1 MKKYSSVIAWAAI
14 VLIMAVFALVM
25 VLSDD
30 EGSSLE
36 RDDTYYIQEYA
47 VRYEH
52 ESGRSF
58 RVTEEITAVFNQPGK
73 HGIIRDL
80 PYNSGEG
87 YAGISSDDVF
97 DVQTSSSFIS
107 VYLGDPYATVPR
119 GEPVTYSLEYTFKLP
134 SSAGKE
140 TVYIN
145 LVGAGWT
152 TDIRS
157 AACTLV
163 LPEAPENI
171 LINDEDFTGG
181 YTVNGNEVT
190 VTAKGLSAFTPVTLR
205 CSLDKGALGGYAVN
219 IGTSF
224 VISALLLIFGL
235 ELGMSPN
242 NQAIMTEAAVDYRRM
257 AVMVIVMAPVV
268 EEPLFRGLL
277 FGCIRPRSRVWAYV
291 VSCLLFS
298 LYHVW
303 QYVLI
308 YGDWRMLIYCLLYLP
323 ASIGLA
329 WAYDRSGSIWGAIIL
344 HGMVNGI
351 SLSVLSSGLLGY

>member
-1 MKKYSSVIAWAAI
+1 MENRPIPDLYGFTNHMSRGESIAAAI
-14 VLIMAVFALVM
+14 YLPIHAVGLPLGLAWLAGFIPALAQLSDTELNMLYYGLGLVYVLIALRGF
-25 VLSDD
+25 L
-30 EGSSLE
+30 
-36 RDDTYYIQEYA
+36 R
-47 VRYEH
+47 
-52 ESGRSF
+52 RSF
-58 RVTEEITAVFNQPGK
+58 
-73 HGIIRDL
+73 
-80 PYNSGEG
+80 
-87 YAGISSDDVF
+87 DVAL
-97 DVQTSSSFIS
+97 DH
-107 VYLGDPYATVPR
+107 
-119 GEPVTYSLEYTFKLP
+119 
-134 SSAGKE
+134 
-140 TVYIN
+140 
-145 LVGAGWT
+145 
-152 TDIRS
+152 
-157 AACTLV
+157 
-163 LPEAPENI
+163 
-171 LINDEDFTGG
+171 
-181 YTVNGNEVT
+181 
-190 VTAKGLSAFTPVTLR
+190 KGRLL
-205 CSLDKGALGGYAVN
+205 LGALGGYAVN
-219 IGTSF
+219 IGASF